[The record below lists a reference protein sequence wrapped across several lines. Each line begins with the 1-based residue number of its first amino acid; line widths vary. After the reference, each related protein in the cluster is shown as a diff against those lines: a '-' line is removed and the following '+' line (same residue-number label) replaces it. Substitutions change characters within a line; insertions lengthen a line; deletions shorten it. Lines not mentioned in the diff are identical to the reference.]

1 MNDQVISLQR
11 AVEKIRGYL
20 GRNKGANAKDS
31 FLALATGDQA
41 EVFNLLGAEESA
53 TMLELLDVDATAD
66 LFDRLTESDTLEA
79 AEYLSIEDLAD
90 VLEEMQPDEA
100 ADLLG
105 DLSEEQ
111 AAQALEEMEE
121 VELVLPLLAYADE
134 TAGGRMTTEF
144 IAMQQ
149 KTSVEKALQLLR
161 DISPDHEVPYYVF
174 VIDQAKKLSGVLGLR
189 ELVISSPNKIIE
201 EIMDANVVSVRANMD
216 QEEVAQMMARHEL
229 SAIPVVDCSQK
240 MVGVITHDDILDV
253 VSEEATEDMFRLAA
267 VASKELEPDS
277 PVGQHIRGRLPW
289 LLLNTLTALFA
300 AWIISHYE
308 FLIVQVAALAVF
320 QTVVAG
326 LGGNASS
333 QTVAVIVRSIALG
346 RTSPDKV
353 WKVLRR
359 ELVVGLLQGMAIGGI
374 VALGV
379 WFWRGNPYLGLV
391 VGIALLGNLVVA
403 GLVGAFIPLT
413 LKAAGRDPAL
423 ASSVLVTAVTDSVGF
438 LIFLSLAAYFLPR
451 LL

>member
-1 MNDQVISLQR
+1 MNDQVISLQL
-11 AVEKIRGYL
+11 AVEKIQGYL
-20 GRNKGANAKDS
+20 GRNKGVQARKY
-31 FLALATGDQA
+31 FLGLVPGDQA
-41 EVFNLLGAEESA
+41 EVFSLLGAKDSESI
-53 TMLELLDVDATAD
+53 LELLDVEATAD
-66 LFDRLTESDTLEA
+66 LFDRLRDSDTLEA
-79 AEYLSIEDLAD
+79 AEYLSVEDLAD

-105 DLSEEQ
+105 DLSEAQ
-111 AAQALEEMEE
+111 ASEALEEMED
-121 VELVLPLLAYADE
+121 VGDVLPLLAYPDE

-174 VIDQAKKLSGVLGLR
+174 VIDQANKLSGVLGLR
-189 ELVISSPNKIIE
+189 ELVISAPNKKIE
-201 EIMDANVVSVRANMD
+201 EIMDANVVSVNVNMD
-216 QEEVAQMMARHEL
+216 QEDVAQVMARHEL
-229 SAIPVVDCSQK
+229 SAMPVVDTSEQ
-240 MVGVITHDDILDV
+240 MLGVITHDDILDV

-267 VASKELEPDS
+267 VAANELEPDS

-308 FLIVQVAALAVF
+308 YLIVQVAALAVF

-353 WKVLRR
+353 WKVLGR
-359 ELVVGLLQGMAIGGI
+359 ELVVGLTQGLAIGGI

-379 WFWRGNPYLGLV
+379 WLWRGNPYLGLV
-391 VGIALLGNLVVA
+391 VGAALLGNLIVA
-403 GLVGAFIPLT
+403 GLVGALIPLM
-413 LKAAGRDPAL
+413 LKAFGRDPAL